1 MRFQFP
7 KAFAPALPVVLATAR
22 GIETRL
28 LKRHSRARTDRDQS
42 DCHQRLQPNPLSFDM
57 RKSEDKALGLNDLAE
72 FTVL

>member
-1 MRFQFP
+1 MRFQFL
-7 KAFAPALPVVLATAR
+7 KAFAPALPVVLATGR

-42 DCHQRLQPNPLSFDM
+42 DRHQRLQPNPLPFDM
-57 RKSEDKALGLNDLAE
+57 SKSEDKALGLNDLAE